1 MTEQEIH
8 DKAQQELHD
17 QATSLGLPDNL
28 AAVYASGY
36 MRSVEFLKPKKTK
49 ETCEYAMTFAHG
61 YGMAFAAC
69 AAEATGM
76 DEGSLDRLWTG
87 GSPDDGVES
96 IEMKVTKYIGD

>member
-17 QATSLGLPDNL
+17 QATNLGLPDNL

-36 MRSVEFLKPKKTK
+36 MRSVEFLKPNKT
-49 ETCEYAMTFAHG
+49 EATRATAFAYG

-96 IEMKVTKYIGD
+96 IEMKVAKYIGD